1 MKIIKIIPEL
11 ALFCGGIYLIYH
23 QEIAGAL
30 LIAFA
35 IVRTRQKLNKKTK
48 EYEKAF
54 N

>member
-1 MKIIKIIPEL
+1 MIPEL

-23 QEIAGAL
+23 QEITGAL

-35 IVRTRQKLNKKTK
+35 IVRIGQNLNKKTK

>member
-11 ALFCGGIYLIYH
+11 TLFCGGIYLIYH
-23 QEIAGAL
+23 QEIIGAL

-35 IVRTRQKLNKKTK
+35 IMRIGQKLNKKIK
-48 EYEKAF
+48 KYEKAL